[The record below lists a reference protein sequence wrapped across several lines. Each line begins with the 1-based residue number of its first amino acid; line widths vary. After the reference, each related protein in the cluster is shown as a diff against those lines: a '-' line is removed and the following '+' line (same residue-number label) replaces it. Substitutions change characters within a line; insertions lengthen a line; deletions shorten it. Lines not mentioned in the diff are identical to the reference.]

1 MQGSCHSLLDS
12 EGLPD
17 YLSGVNIPGGDSL
30 MHLNDQNKRALL
42 QLARESIL
50 SAVHHQQ
57 LTPTKHESTVLQE
70 PAGAF
75 VTLRSHSELRGCIGY
90 IEPKLPLVRTVE
102 EVAAKAALED
112 PRFHPLTDDELDQVD
127 IEISVL
133 SPLQKVDKVEDIE
146 VGKHGLVVDAGF
158 TRGLLLP
165 QVAEENH
172 WDRETFI
179 RHTAMKAGLVPEGW
193 NHPSVQLFSFTVDKF
208 SESELTPKHH

>member
-1 MQGSCHSLLDS
+1 MATGSLLDS

-17 YLSGVNIPGGDSL
+17 YLCGVNIPGDDSL

-57 LTPTKHESTVLQE
+57 HTPTKHESTVFQE

-90 IEPKLPLVRTVE
+90 IEPKLPLIQTVE

-112 PRFHPLTDDELDQVD
+112 PRFLPLTDDELSQVD

-133 SPLQKVDKVEDIE
+133 SPLQKVNKVEDIE

-165 QVAEENH
+165 QVGAENH

-179 RHTAMKAGLVPEGW
+179 RHTAVKAGLDPEAW

-208 SESELTPKHH
+208 SESELTAKHH